1 MARVIGPLLSMDAS
15 GAVGGSVVFSKWKGR
30 NYVRRFV
37 VPHNPRSA
45 LQVAQ
50 RAMLKFLAEAWS
62 GFTIGNKA
70 TWDSLAA
77 ATNISPFNA
86 YVSNNLNR
94 HAQLNAPSVEYPETL
109 AGVAPSAPTLV
120 ITGGVHNASVAITQG
135 ANAPDFGYYVYR
147 KLGAA
152 PSGLLSELIAVIEY
166 DAAVTYYSDSP
177 LTAGTYHYKAVGFLK
192 TALKGTLSAD
202 ANGIVT

>member
-1 MARVIGPLLSMDAS
+1 
-15 GAVGGSVVFSKWKGR
+15 
-30 NYVRRFV
+30 
-37 VPHNPRSA
+37 
-45 LQVAQ
+45 
-50 RAMLKFLAEAWS
+50 MLKFLAEAWS
-62 GFTIGNKA
+62 GFSPAQIA
-70 TWDSLAA
+70 TWEALAA
-77 ATNISPFNA
+77 ATNISTFNA
-86 YVSNNLNR
+86 YVSHGLNR
-94 HAQLNAPSVEYPETL
+94 HSELKAPSIEYPATL

-177 LTAGTYHYKAVGFLK
+177 LTAGTYHYKAIGFME

-202 ANGIVT
+202 ANGVVS

>member
-1 MARVIGPLLSMDAS
+1 MARVTGPLLSMDAS

-50 RAMLKFLAEAWS
+50 RSMLKFLAEQWS
-62 GFTIGNKA
+62 GFSIPYKA
-70 TWDSLAA
+70 TWDTLAA

-94 HAQLNAPSVEYPETL
+94 HAQLNAPTQEYPATL
-109 AGVAPSAPTLV
+109 VGVAPSAPTLV

-135 ANAPDFGYYVYR
+135 ANAPDWGYYVYR
-147 KLGAA
+147 KLGGA
-152 PSGLLSELIAVIEY
+152 PSGLISELVAVIECVG
-166 DAAVTYYSDSP
+166 AVTYFSDSP
-177 LTAGTYHYKAVGFLK
+177 LAAGTYHYKAIGFME

-202 ANGIVT
+202 ANGVVS